1 MKRIIPIILTIL
13 IQIAAGADP
22 CPAGQASNNVSGKI
36 VVTVANIKV
45 PEGGNLVVSMYA
57 EKENWLKTEKA
68 WITEVVSVV
77 GDSMTVEF
85 TDLPYDS
92 IYAVAVIHDKNKNGK
107 LDMRKFPWPK
117 PKEGAGVSN
126 NRFGFGPPDY
136 DDAILRLTVPVLEI
150 RIEMRY

>member
-13 IQIAAGADP
+13 IHLSAVTDP
-22 CPAGQASNNVSGKI
+22 SSAGQASNNASGKI
-36 VVTVANIKV
+36 VVTVANIKSTD
-45 PEGGNLVVSMYA
+45 GGNLIVSLYTQ
-57 EKENWLKTEKA
+57 KDDWLKTEKA
-68 WITEVVSVV
+68 RITEIVSVE
-77 GDSMTVEF
+77 GDSLTVEF

-92 IYAVAVIHDKNKNGK
+92 IYAVAVIHDRNMNGR

-136 DDAILRLTVPVLEI
+136 DDAILSLADPELGI

>member
-13 IQIAAGADP
+13 IQIAAAADP
-22 CPAGQASNNVSGKI
+22 CQAGQASNIASGKI
-36 VVTVANIKV
+36 VVTVANVKSA
-45 PEGGNLVVSMYA
+45 EGGNLIVSLYA

-68 WITEVVSVV
+68 RITEVVSID
-77 GDSMTVEF
+77 GDSLLIEF

-126 NRFGFGPPDY
+126 NKFGFGPPDY
-136 DDAILRLTVPVLEI
+136 DDAVLRLADPVLGI

>member
-13 IQIAAGADP
+13 IQIAAAADP
-22 CPAGQASNNVSGKI
+22 CPAGQASNIASGKI
-36 VVTVANIKV
+36 VVTVANVKSG
-45 PEGGNLVVSMYA
+45 EGGNLIVSLYA

-68 WITEVVSVV
+68 RITEVVSID
-77 GDSMTVEF
+77 GDSLLVEF

-92 IYAVAVIHDKNKNGK
+92 IYAVAVIHDKNMNGK

-117 PKEGAGVSN
+117 LKEGAGVSN
-126 NRFGFGPPDY
+126 NKFGFGPPDY
-136 DDAILRLTVPVLEI
+136 DDAVLRLDGPVLGI